1 MSYAVITIRLQEN
14 LTLFKAEEDSDIWKA
29 YVDYVDEITVDGF
42 FNIIHCSL
50 QYLLENTDVAKANQ
64 DVLFEAKL
72 ELQVFYF
79 LILTITWYV
88 THI

>member
-1 MSYAVITIRLQEN
+1 ME
-14 LTLFKAEEDSDIWKA
+14 LFKADANSDTWKA

-50 QYLLENTDVAKANQ
+50 QYFLENTDVSRANQ

-72 ELQVFYF
+72 ELQVNIYHRKSESQ
-79 LILTITWYV
+79 IAAYIHTGICHSV
-88 THI
+88 TV

>member
-1 MSYAVITIRLQEN
+1 MLWLLLQEN
-14 LTLFKAEEDSDIWKA
+14 LVLFKADEDSDIWKA

-50 QYLLENTDVAKANQ
+50 QYMLENTDLSKVSQ

-72 ELQVFYF
+72 ELQVNGVFAVTLPCTVT
-79 LILTITWYV
+79 LI
-88 THI
+88 